1 MASSK
6 DSILANMAAPSAD
19 NQAIDSQV
27 VSNTDATLK
36 ANANGTANGSAAN
49 GNGAASTLVDTA
61 TAALNTVTLGASK
74 AAEVATGAATA
85 AASAVGLKAQDRDAP
100 MPEETEEQVEEHI
113 DPNHIYY
120 HAEDEPETPVTPV
133 TPAANPYLSASDS
146 NNNNEASQ
154 SAASLPRV
162 SLDERAGQEATQKA
176 KDKAARAAKLKFADV
191 QQSEA
196 ELNEDI
202 ATCHKALN
210 LFLNS
215 RMIEAECILEQHADK
230 RLYYALGLSVIS
242 VIKGFM
248 TFEPEDLAVA
258 VSYCKDSLIIA
269 QLLRKPTSALGN
281 LGRFVRGTGQGPQ
294 AMHGMTKVQRHAELV
309 YAESLLLKAITGIV
323 YSGDVFA
330 FVSEALNLRNAYGI
344 YRSFERY
351 LDWADQKHMQGTG
364 LAHDPTIDGD
374 FRSGVYLGVG
384 LIGVILGLLPS
395 KLLKIMEVFGYGG
408 NTAEGLD
415 VLAQAGKWSPDP
427 KRLQPQIQIQEEGL
441 RRAICDMSILLYHL
455 VISTFLPVPHVN
467 ITYADKILHYH
478 LERYPKGIFFLYF
491 SGRLYSTQGLNERAI
506 QQFTAAR
513 DVQKE
518 YRQLRHI
525 CEWDMSLC
533 HLSLGNWKGAQEQ
546 FDILLRE
553 SNWSKAVYN
562 YASGATRWQA
572 GDEGHEAAAV
582 ITKTTSLMQRIAGK
596 SIPLEKFTSRKS
608 KKFKLQGRLLTPAM
622 ELGYVFHTFS
632 NASRQSLLS
641 VHLPEISKALGHI
654 SSTEPH
660 AYEGGAQAHLEDLC
674 LAHFL
679 RGVVLR
685 FIAQPEPHA
694 KVHPAKSPIPKA
706 EAEEQ
711 ALLSFQTVLSN
722 GSKIMLDHWL
732 IYFSH
737 YEIGRLYAG
746 QGQTEKAKEQFNLIL
761 SGKILEDKGRKGKY
775 SLQNMCLLRSNGV
788 LRTIEGN

>member
-1 MASSK
+1 MASK
-6 DSILANMAAPSAD
+6 NSILANMAQPTTD
-19 NQAIDSQV
+19 NQALDSQV
-27 VSNTDATLK
+27 VSNTDAVLK
-36 ANANGTANGSAAN
+36 ANGAAAAN
-49 GNGAASTLVDTA
+49 GNGNGNGIHIDTA
-61 TAALNTVTLGASK
+61 TAALSQASISGDQPHTFK
-74 AAEVATGAATA
+74 P
-85 AASAVGLKAQDRDAP
+85 QDPDAP
-100 MPEETEEQVEEHI
+100 MPEETEEEVEEHI

-120 HAEDEPETPVTPV
+120 HAEDEPVTPV
-133 TPAANPYLSASDS
+133 TPNVDSQPEPSSLAAPTNGDAAKSNASFDHHHH
-146 NNNNEASQ
+146 Q
-154 SAASLPRV
+154 SIEEQANGETTR
-162 SLDERAGQEATQKA
+162 KA
-176 KDKAARAAKLKFADV
+176 KEKSARAAKLKFDDV
-191 QQSEA
+191 KQDENQ
-196 ELNEDI
+196 LNEDLQ
-202 ATCHKALN
+202 TCHKALH

-215 RMIEAECILEQHADK
+215 RMIEAERILEEHADR

-258 VSYCKDSLIIA
+258 ISYCKDSLAIA
-269 QLLRKPTSALGN
+269 QLLRKPTSAIGN
-281 LGRFVRGTGQGPQ
+281 LGRFVRGTGQSPQ

-309 YAESLLLKAITGIV
+309 FAESLLLKAITGIV

-344 YRSFERY
+344 YRSFEKY

-364 LAHDPTIDGD
+364 LAHDPTIDAD

-395 KLLKIMEVFGYGG
+395 KLLKIMDVFGYGG
-408 NTAEGLD
+408 NTAVGLET
-415 VLAQAGKWSPDP
+415 LALAGKWSPDP
-427 KRLQPQIQIQEEGL
+427 KRVKPEIGMAEEGV

-491 SGRLYSTQGLNERAI
+491 SGRLYSTQSLNEKAI

-518 YRQLRHI
+518 YVQLRHI
-525 CEWDMSLC
+525 CVWDMSLC

-546 FDILLRE
+546 FDVLLKE

-562 YASGATRWQA
+562 FAVGATRWQS
-572 GDEGHEAAAV
+572 GDESDEAGAT
-582 ITKTTSLMQRIAGK
+582 IIKTTSLMQRIAGK
-596 SIPLEKFTSRKS
+596 SIPLEKFASRKS

-632 NASRQSLLS
+632 NASRKSLLE
-641 VHLPEISKALGHI
+641 VHLPEISRALQHI
-654 SSTEPH
+654 TTTEPH
-660 AYEGGAQAHLEDLC
+660 DYQGGAQAHLEDLC
-674 LAHFL
+674 LAHFI
-679 RGVVLR
+679 RGVILR

-694 KVHPAKSPIPKA
+694 KVNPATSPIPKS
-706 EAEEQ
+706 EAEDQ

-737 YEIGRLYAG
+737 YEMGRLYHGAG
-746 QGQTEKAKEQFNLIL
+746 QIEKAKEQFNLIL
-761 SGKILEDKGRKGKY
+761 SGKQLEDKGRKGKY